1 MLTRC
6 TMYLLCLLIFFSSHA
21 QYYAKEKA
29 LITKATLAKSDSTR
43 ILALGEL
50 ADFYYI
56 YRASNK
62 GDSII
67 NLELTEAELSSNKNL
82 LLIALFGKSVTNIT
96 EWTTSENFDRGLAFL
111 EKGLNYAREIG
122 REDYQAIAYMRRASL
137 FRKRGQYDNAMNEAM
152 LALSSA
158 SDVGS
163 DSLKAAILLET
174 GDIYLNKGKPVD
186 AYKLYNQAYDLAY
199 SMKNVPL
206 ESEAY
211 HHYAALYQSL
221 SESRLAKEN
230 LLKSLQLNTEHNNR
244 AGIIQDYVD
253 LARLTDIK
261 EYFDKVIQLS
271 EKMNDEKNKLRS
283 KRLMFSYLMVYD
295 KNCNATLDYYN
306 KNPELQQSYINSG
319 IATYYFNLGN
329 IFKYCGQN
337 EKALYY
343 FKLAEPE
350 MEKSFDGTIHKS
362 VYSSM
367 AECYKETGESGKA
380 VSYFEKALDLAR
392 KQNDLSSIT
401 NLTRNLSELYAAMGN
416 YKDAYTYQTQHLAAK
431 DSLQKMVENRE
442 VVLMEVDRENNKH
455 QKDIDDAIVKA
466 SRIRNLQYMGISAA
480 IATLF
485 IFLMLLGMFPISK
498 VTMKM
503 LSFFAFICLFEFIVL
518 LIDSFL
524 HNITRGEPL
533 KIWVIKIFLIALLVP
548 VQHFLEHG
556 MVHFLAS
563 QRLLRMRERLSF
575 KRFITNI
582 KKPAPTEEEVG
593 LEEDTAVL

>member
-1 MLTRC
+1 MLIRYTAL
-6 TMYLLCLLIFFSSHA
+6 LLCVTISFSSPA
-21 QYYAKEKA
+21 QYFAKEKA
-29 LITKATLAKSDSTR
+29 LIIKAAAARNDSIR
-43 ILALGEL
+43 ILALGDL

-56 YRASNK
+56 YRAGKK
-62 GDSII
+62 GDSIL
-67 NLELTEAELSSNKNL
+67 NLQLTQAELSSNRNL
-82 LLIALFGKSVTNIT
+82 LLITLFGKSVTNIT

-122 REDYQAIAYMRRASL
+122 REDYQAIAYTRRAAL
-137 FRKRGQYDNAMNEAM
+137 FRKRAQYDNALNEAM

-158 SDVGS
+158 SAFGS
-163 DSLKAAILLET
+163 DSLKAEILLET
-174 GDIYLNKGKPVD
+174 GDIYLGKGKPVD

-199 SMKNVPL
+199 SLKNVPL
-206 ESEAY
+206 QSDAY

-221 SESRLAKEN
+221 SENKLAKEN
-230 LLKSLQLNTEHNNR
+230 LLKSLQLNTENKNI
-244 AGIIQDYVD
+244 AGIMQDYVD

-283 KRLMFSYLMVYD
+283 KRLMFSYLMVYE

-329 IFKYCGQN
+329 IFKYCGKN
-337 EKALYY
+337 DKALYY
-343 FKLAEPE
+343 FNMAEPE
-350 MEKSFDGTIHKS
+350 LQKTFDLPVHKS

-367 AECYKETGESGKA
+367 AECYADIGEPQKA
-380 VSYFEKALDLAR
+380 INYFEKALDLSR

-401 NLTRNLSELYAAMGN
+401 NITLSLSDLYATMGN
-416 YKDAYTYQTQHLAAK
+416 YKDAYAFKSQHLAVK
-431 DSLQKMVENRE
+431 DSLQKLMENRE
-442 VVLMEVDRENNKH
+442 VVLMEVERENKKH
-455 QKDIDDAIVKA
+455 DQDIEDALVKA

-485 IFLMLLGMFPISK
+485 VFLMLLGMFPVSK

-524 HNITRGEPL
+524 HKITHGEPL
-533 KIWVIKIFLIALLVP
+533 RIWLIKIFLIAVLVP
-548 VQHFLEHG
+548 IQHFLEHG

-563 QRLLRMRERLSF
+563 QKLLHLRQSISF
-575 KRFITNI
+575 KRFITNM
-582 KKPAPTEEEVG
+582 KKPAPKEEVG